1 MNIQL
6 SAHLTCREEDVFVIS
21 HHKLEPFYFFAICHS
36 RLSRC
41 VRIRR
46 ARQEDW
52 PLQAEK
58 PPAVVGDAHV
68 GVEAAADQRWSGAL
82 CKGTHDE
89 EGLCVNKTGSSA
101 HLSVKPSPPGILPWY
116 TEGAEERHHSR
127 SSRLRIL
134 CRSARS
140 PTCKPGLMSAGVA
153 CHYAPLTLYS
163 RATCGRRRR
172 GAGRC
177 RHEPLPGARRRCRP
191 RRNQYVGLP
200 RPFLLYSLS
209 LMCPFLAD
217 SLNFLDHLY

>member
-1 MNIQL
+1 VCQQNWFFGPL
-6 SAHLTCREEDVFVIS
+6 IS
-21 HHKLEPFYFFAICHS
+21 
-36 RLSRC
+36 
-41 VRIRR
+41 
-46 ARQEDW
+46 
-52 PLQAEK
+52 
-58 PPAVVGDAHV
+58 
-68 GVEAAADQRWSGAL
+68 EAQ
-82 CKGTHDE
+82 
-89 EGLCVNKTGSSA
+89 
-101 HLSVKPSPPGILPWY
+101 PSPPGILPWY